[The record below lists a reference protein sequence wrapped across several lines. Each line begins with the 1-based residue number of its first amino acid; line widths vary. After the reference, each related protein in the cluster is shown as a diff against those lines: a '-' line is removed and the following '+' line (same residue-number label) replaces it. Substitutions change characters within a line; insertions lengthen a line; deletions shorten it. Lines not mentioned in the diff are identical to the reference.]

1 MGIGNY
7 LKIVIKKQPKKSTDN
22 PFGQVS
28 IGLLKVWGRY
38 TNYGT
43 KIRNEQIPI
52 VDDKT
57 NIDKLLIGMGI
68 PVDMLN
74 WFE

>member
-1 MGIGNY
+1 
-7 LKIVIKKQPKKSTDN
+7 
-22 PFGQVS
+22 
-28 IGLLKVWGRY
+28 LLKVWGRY